1 MGRELSVVQ
10 MQELMQ
16 EREDRIREADNRLL
30 GRIKGCALFSKEHK
44 FPFKKTAEYMAVLTK
59 QAVSI
64 WQAMRN
70 NNIELTFYKLTRIE
84 ELRATAAMI
93 EADAFLLLDNS
104 SIRNAMR
111 AIDIIEAQKEDAV
124 KACPG
129 SDYLAELLDC
139 ADEQMKDLKEY
150 AAKFE
155 SAEKTLELLKEQKK
169 QNCEND
175 KEKDKTAPQPAQA
188 KQLNAVN
195 DANRIGS
202 QARTWSTAA
211 DASPT
216 EPRLWQPVGQYSVN
230 QAPGNFDEQKWFES
244 INYAKA
250 RRSDLSD
257 DEVVEAL
264 ITHIQKE
271 KAKAG
276 AKAPTYRPSS
286 AMPNVTPN
294 RRMQPSPETPQTFK
308 HPSSLSQ
315 DRPYSG
321 NGTSPH
327 EATRPMANKDP
338 SALLARNSAID
349 FNPRRT
355 SSLDIKQPAYRYSL
369 HGAKPMDGG
378 IRRQSGGKGKLRDF
392 VGQHTSNLVR
402 IFNAI
407 DPVTGQE
414 LKVLQHCLARYT
426 LLDAG
431 QETYKCPHCDLIS
444 PIPVSNK
451 EDFRCCSGCRRKMA
465 KEGWIKPEML
475 DPSKTDPTVSQ
486 GS

>member
-1 MGRELSVVQ
+1 MARDLSVVQ
-10 MQELMQ
+10 IQEQTQGTEDEIRAVQSNISGLIEGCGLFNSEHELPFEKLLELMGTQ
-16 EREDRIREADNRLL
+16 RER
-30 GRIKGCALFSKEHK
+30 
-44 FPFKKTAEYMAVLTK
+44 
-59 QAVSI
+59 AVSI
-64 WQAMRN
+64 WQARRDN
-70 NNIELTFYKLTRIE
+70 TELTFCQATVIPALE
-84 ELRATAAMI
+84 MTAAVMT
-93 EADAFLLLDNS
+93 ADALLLLDKSVIHNVKK
-104 SIRNAMR
+104 
-111 AIDIIEAQKEDAV
+111 AIDFVETHKNNAA
-124 KACPG
+124 KASPG
-129 SDYLAELLDC
+129 GDYLADSYDR
-139 ADEQMKDLKEY
+139 ADKRIKGWKER
-150 AAKFE
+150 AAKLDG
-155 SAEKTLELLKEQKK
+155 AEKTLELLKGRKK
-169 QNCEND
+169 QNSGNGE
-175 KEKDKTAPQPAQA
+175 EKDKTGPQPAQA
-188 KQLNAVN
+188 KQPNAVN
-195 DANRIGS
+195 DANRLGS
-202 QARTWSTAA
+202 QARASSTAA
-211 DASPT
+211 NASPT
-216 EPRLWQPVGQYSVN
+216 EPPLWQPIGQYSVN
-230 QAPGNFDEQKWFES
+230 QAPSNFNEQKWFES

-276 AKAPTYRPSS
+276 AKAPASRPPS
-286 AMPNVTPN
+286 ATPNITPN
-294 RRMQPSPETPQTFK
+294 RRMQSSPETPQIFK

-315 DRPYSG
+315 DRPCSG
-321 NGTSPH
+321 NGPNPR
-327 EATRPMANKDP
+327 EAIRPMANKHP

-355 SSLDIKQPAYRYSL
+355 SSLDIKQPAYRDSL

-392 VGQHTSNLVR
+392 AGQHTSNLVR
-402 IFNAI
+402 LFNAI

-414 LKVLQHCLARYT
+414 SKVLQHRLARYT
-426 LLDAG
+426 LLDAC
-431 QETYKCPHCDLIS
+431 QEAYKCPHCDLIS